1 MTIIERPPE
10 QLVLQS
16 GSITVTLDKN
26 TGKAI
31 LIRKLLFWERKPLER
46 SLSDIAEARVE
57 TAVDPASRAEFSTTM
72 LVMRTGGAWRL
83 SAVDK
88 TDAEAA
94 VSAVRDFLD
103 IS

>member
-1 MTIIERPPE
+1 MTIIERPRG

-16 GSITVTLDKN
+16 GSTTVTLDKN

-31 LIRKLLFWERKPLER
+31 LNRKLLFWGRKPLER
-46 SLSDIAEARVE
+46 SLSEIAEVRVD
-57 TAVDPASRAEFSTTM
+57 TAVDPASRAEFSNTM
-72 LVMRTGGAWRL
+72 LVIRTGGAWKL

-88 TDAEAA
+88 KDAEAA
-94 VSAVRDFLD
+94 VFAIRDFLG